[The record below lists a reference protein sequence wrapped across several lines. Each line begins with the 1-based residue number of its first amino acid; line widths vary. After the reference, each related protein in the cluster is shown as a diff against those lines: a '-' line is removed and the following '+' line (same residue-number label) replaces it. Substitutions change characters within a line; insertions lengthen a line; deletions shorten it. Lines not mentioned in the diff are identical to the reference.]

1 MRGENPPTEGDASLR
16 ALERAGERF
25 MAMFDDEDEGARP
38 KKKSRGK
45 DARRAPS
52 DEPPRATSTSTKV
65 GKSKGA
71 GKRRRGDVEDDDDV
85 VAPVPSAGANRERV
99 GADAPRRATAAAASS
114 RRDPEVVVFSGDRPN
129 LAASRAGTLSGDVKR
144 RAKRLFMSDSITRVH
159 EVAKPE
165 SDPSVPADK
174 RGAAGGVVAGDA
186 PAGEVTGL
194 TGASLNDMRKQVQ
207 AFGATGLDKWSRKAL
222 EQKTR
227 VALGAKPTT
236 GVRPPPTVGVGM
248 WKKNEAREEARR
260 LEVFDAGGKLA
271 KKKRGLRKADLKGEH
286 GESRD
291 RGLAWGSGNFRGGIL
306 TVSKKELAGEK
317 RAGSGAAYL
326 AGTKLAGADG
336 KRGGGKRTKK
346 SSAGSKKGGRPQ
358 GGKRGKKR

>member
-1 MRGENPPTEGDASLR
+1 
-16 ALERAGERF
+16 
-25 MAMFDDEDEGARP
+25 
-38 KKKSRGK
+38 
-45 DARRAPS
+45 
-52 DEPPRATSTSTKV
+52 
-65 GKSKGA
+65 
-71 GKRRRGDVEDDDDV
+71 
-85 VAPVPSAGANRERV
+85 
-99 GADAPRRATAAAASS
+99 
-114 RRDPEVVVFSGDRPN
+114 VVVFSGDRPN
-129 LAASRAGTLSGDVKR
+129 LAASRAGALSEDVKR

-165 SDPSVPADK
+165 SDPSVQADK

-227 VALGAKPTT
+227 VALGAKPTK
-236 GVRPPPTVGVGM
+236 GVRTPPTVGVGM

-286 GESRD
+286 GETRD

-346 SSAGSKKGGRPQ
+346 SGTGSKKGGRPQ

>member
-52 DEPPRATSTSTKV
+52 DEPPRATSTST
-65 GKSKGA
+65 KGA

-227 VALGAKPTT
+227 VALGAQPTK
-236 GVRPPPTVGVGM
+236 GVRTPPTVGVGM
-248 WKKNEAREEARR
+248 W
-260 LEVFDAGGKLA
+260 
-271 KKKRGLRKADLKGEH
+271 
-286 GESRD
+286 
-291 RGLAWGSGNFRGGIL
+291 
-306 TVSKKELAGEK
+306 
-317 RAGSGAAYL
+317 
-326 AGTKLAGADG
+326 
-336 KRGGGKRTKK
+336 
-346 SSAGSKKGGRPQ
+346 
-358 GGKRGKKR
+358 